1 MGGKVRG
8 QLRVFAPPRSRS
20 SRPTRKN
27 VFQFAPLSPPLTQ
40 NAHTNKPQNH
50 LAASLARAD
59 PAFIS
64 GGDSSFVPGVSAVQ
78 MGGDLY
84 QPVTLTLDAGASA
97 ASAGAARAAASTRG
111 SRAARAGGRKM
122 LDDAAQQATTEQ
134 PPQQTNAG
142 TITIDGEE
150 YHKVSGR

>member
-1 MGGKVRG
+1 LG
-8 QLRVFAPPRSRS
+8 VFAPPRSRS

-27 VFQFAPLSPPLTQ
+27 VFQFASLSPPRTQ
-40 NAHTNKPQNH
+40 KRTHKQTSIPP
-50 LAASLARAD
+50 AASLARAD